1 MRIFAKA
8 VVIDEPWLS
17 KILAGEKV
25 WEMRS
30 KRTRYRGAIGLIRKG
45 SGHIVGMARL
55 AECLTALSPLDF
67 ARHEAEHRIPPSQ
80 QDEALR
86 RRWHFPWVLEE
97 ARALPH
103 PVPYSHRSG
112 QMVWVRL
119 DASVDLAIQQTLQ
132 ITQVR
137 VRSDKG
143 RESPAVREHR

>member
-67 ARHEAEHRIPPSQ
+67 ARHEAKHRIPPSQ

-112 QMVWVRL
+112 QVIWVRL
-119 DASVDLAIQQTLQ
+119 DADVDLAIQSVLRMTKAEPE
-132 ITQVR
+132 
-137 VRSDKG
+137 SDKG
-143 RESPAVREHR
+143 RETPTIREHR

>member
-1 MRIFAKA
+1 MRIFAKD
-8 VVIDEPWLS
+8 VGIDEPWLS

-45 SGHIVGMARL
+45 SGQIVGVARL

-97 ARALPH
+97 ARALPR
-103 PVPYSHRSG
+103 PVPYSPRSG
-112 QMVWVRL
+112 QMIWVRL
-119 DASVDLAIQQTLQ
+119 DASVDLAIQQALQ
-132 ITQVR
+132 ITQAR
-137 VRSDKG
+137 VKSDKG
-143 RESPAVREHR
+143 RESPSVREHR

>member
-1 MRIFAKA
+1 MALKDLGGR
-8 VVIDEPWLS
+8 E
-17 KILAGEKV
+17 
-25 WEMRS
+25 
-30 KRTRYRGAIGLIRKG
+30 GLGNALEENPLQGSDRADPKG
-45 SGHIVGMARL
+45 SGHIAGVARL
-55 AECLTALSPLDF
+55 ADCLTPLSPLDF
-67 ARHEAEHRIPPSQ
+67 ARHEAKHRIPPSQ

-143 RESPAVREHR
+143 RESPAVREQR

>member
-17 KILAGEKV
+17 KILAGEKG

-45 SGHIVGMARL
+45 SGQIVGVARL

-67 ARHEAEHRIPPSQ
+67 ARHEAEHRIPPTQ

-97 ARALPH
+97 ARALPR

-112 QMVWVRL
+112 QVIWVRL
-119 DASVDLAIQQTLQ
+119 DADVDLAIQSVLRMTKAEPE
-132 ITQVR
+132 
-137 VRSDKG
+137 SDKG
-143 RESPAVREHR
+143 RETPTIREHR

>member
-45 SGHIVGMARL
+45 SGHIVGMAKL
-55 AECLTALSPLDF
+55 AERLTALSPLDF

-143 RESPAVREHR
+143 RESPAVREQR

>member
-67 ARHEAEHRIPPSQ
+67 ARHEAKHRIPPSQ

-97 ARALPH
+97 ARGLPH

-112 QMVWVRL
+112 PMGWVRL

-132 ITQVR
+132 TR
-137 VRSDKG
+137 VRRAKG
-143 RESPAVREHR
+143 RESPAVRERR

>member
-1 MRIFAKA
+1 MRIFEKA
-8 VVIDEPWLS
+8 VVVDEPWLS

-67 ARHEAEHRIPPSQ
+67 ARHEAKHRIPPSQ

-97 ARALPH
+97 ARALPR
-103 PVPYSHRSG
+103 PVQFSHRSG
-112 QMVWVRL
+112 QVIWVRL
-119 DASVDLAIQQTLQ
+119 DDDADLAIQSALQT
-132 ITQVR
+132 TKAEPE
-137 VRSDKG
+137 SDKG